1 MSVFDNIFDSYSASE
16 LREIFR
22 EDTNS
27 WPEEFCSHLNNMLAN
42 ELLDEWLEN
51 HDDSKYREKIR
62 DIVEDLTYG
71 YEDDD
76 GNELKEFEEGI
87 ENDGQMRLF

>member
-1 MSVFDNIFDSYSASE
+1 MSIFNNIFDSYSASE

-27 WPEEFCSHLNNMLAN
+27 WPEDFCNYVNNQLADQ
-42 ELLDEWLEN
+42 LLDDWLDNHNDGQYRARIRYIIEN
-51 HDDSKYREKIR
+51 
-62 DIVEDLTYG
+62 LTYG

-76 GNELKEFEEGI
+76 GNELKEFDEGI

>member
-1 MSVFDNIFDSYSASE
+1 MSIFNNIFDAYSAGE
-16 LREIFR
+16 IREIFR

-51 HDDSKYREKIR
+51 NDDSQYRARIR
-62 DIVEDLTYG
+62 SIVEDLTYG

-76 GNELKEFEEGI
+76 GNELKEFDESI